1 MPVNW
6 RKAWSNMD
14 FKHVPV
20 LYEECISNL
29 NIKPDGIYVDGTLGG
44 GGHSFGIGSQ
54 LSEEGMLIG
63 IDRDTDALNAA
74 GKRLE
79 PLKCKKNLVQSTYA
93 DVRDV
98 LDSIGVEGI
107 DGALL
112 DIGVSSFQ
120 LDNADRGFSYMQD
133 APLDMRMNR
142 DDDFSAYDVVNGYDK
157 NQLTEIIRKYG
168 EEKWASRISD
178 FIVKERT
185 KGNIETTGQLVEII
199 KAAIPAKARREGPHP
214 AKRTFQ
220 AIRIEVNSELD
231 QLERAI
237 DEFCDLLNP
246 GGRLCIITFHS
257 LEDRI
262 VKEAFNRR
270 LDPCTCPKEFPVC
283 VCGKVSDVVKVT
295 GKPIVSAEEELENN
309 PRARSAKL
317 RVIEKKR

>member
-1 MPVNW
+1 
-6 RKAWSNMD
+6 MD

-20 LYEECISNL
+20 LYEECITNL
-29 NIKPDGIYVDGTLGG
+29 NIKHDGIYVDGTLGG

-79 PLKCKKNLVQSTYA
+79 PLKCKKQLVQSTYA

-98 LDSIGVEGI
+98 LDSLGVEGI

-178 FIVKERT
+178 FIVKERN
-185 KGNIETTGQLVEII
+185 KGSIETTGQLVEII